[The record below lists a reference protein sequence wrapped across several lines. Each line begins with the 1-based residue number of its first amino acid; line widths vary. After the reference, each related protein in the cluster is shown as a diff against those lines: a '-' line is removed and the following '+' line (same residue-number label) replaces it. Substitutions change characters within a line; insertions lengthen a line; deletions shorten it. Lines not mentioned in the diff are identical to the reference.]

1 MSEPDKTPSHRSHDG
16 SHQNESGN
24 QAQNEHTSTSQ
35 GSTNPNVF
43 SDEFSLERYTS
54 SDSSHD
60 NDSRRNSSTL
70 STDPHSTSRTCTPL
84 SSRPSQPEGVSAE
97 NPFDDNSRILPDED
111 HDSAR
116 PSSVRKVPPQRQS
129 SVTTSSTT
137 SRAGYVPVPRP
148 MSPYRG
154 ATGPSHPYGMYP
166 QIGVSR
172 SSSIWTTSTVR
183 AYDAPPPAG
192 SAPPQHPYALYQQNI
207 GLEQDIGDQI
217 IPMGFPPNGF
227 QLHHACGQADDV
239 GDIIG
244 PDGHLE
250 QLPPYSRYPEG
261 VRPKSGHSPASIAS
275 AMREQEQEQ
284 SSHAEPAASSGD
296 SSRTLVDTSA
306 SADRGRLADR
316 SSDTSG
322 PVSFNE
328 KLKQRGRR
336 KCCGAP
342 LWLLALLGLGM
353 VVGGIIGGVI
363 GGLLGEKTGEKRSKD
378 KLTSESPTTS
388 FVTITYT
395 SDVTPLSTLPTD
407 VPPLPTGRFRIPGT
421 VHAQSKFCAAYSYV
435 SSWSCQNLE
444 AIDIEIEGTLSS
456 AYVKLSPPVID
467 GSFTYGAQVPFLSQP
482 SQSLHMMLDKDEP
495 DLGPTLFFSSIYDKL
510 VIVPEDEL
518 PSSSSYGKKK
528 RSFDDLEAFNDWR
541 QKKKAKAGE
550 KPWFCWWNSTA
561 MEFFLYVNETV
572 GDDFP
577 VTSTSAFPGLLPTP
591 ADDTPTPPITS
602 APEATHDSRSLERRG
617 SHKPYPRRIKIEEKR
632 AIAKAP
638 QAYCEQMK
646 VQDDNTI
653 VGPISDYRLMINE
666 ITPGALI
673 DDDDDLLRRRD
684 DDDDDEDSYDEIC
697 YCEWVAD

>member
-1 MSEPDKTPSHRSHDG
+1 MSEPDNTPSRRSHDG
-16 SHQNESGN
+16 FHQSESGN
-24 QAQNEHTSTSQ
+24 RDQNERSSTSQ
-35 GSTNPNVF
+35 DSTNPDVF
-43 SDEFSLERYTS
+43 SDDFSLERYNTS
-54 SDSSHD
+54 DTSHD
-60 NDSRRNSSTL
+60 NDSSRNSST
-70 STDPHSTSRTCTPL
+70 SSSDSHSTSQTCSPL
-84 SSRPSQPEGVSAE
+84 ASRPSQPETAPAE
-97 NPFDDNSRILPDED
+97 NPFDDNSRIPSDED
-111 HDSAR
+111 SGSTR
-116 PSSVRKVPPQRQS
+116 PSSVRKVLHRQS

-137 SRAGYVPVPRP
+137 SRAGYAPVPRP

-172 SSSIWTTSTVR
+172 SSSVRSTSTVR
-183 AYDAPPPAG
+183 PYDAPPPGG
-192 SAPPQHPYALYQQNI
+192 SAPQHPYALYQQNI

-227 QLHHACGQADDV
+227 QLQHACGQADDV

-275 AMREQEQEQ
+275 AMRDREQ
-284 SSHAEPAASSGD
+284 SLQAGPAASSGE
-296 SSRTLVDTSA
+296 SSRTLVDTSSLA
-306 SADRGRLADR
+306 ERDRSVDR
-316 SSDTSG
+316 SSDISG
-322 PVSFNE
+322 PVPFNE
-328 KLKQRGRR
+328 KVKQKGRQ

-363 GGLLGEKTGEKRSKD
+363 GGLLGEKTGEKRSKE
-378 KLTSESPTTS
+378 KLSAESPTTS
-388 FVTITYT
+388 VVTITYT
-395 SDVTPLSTLPTD
+395 SDVTPLSTFPTD
-407 VPPLPTGRFRIPGT
+407 VPPLPTGRFRVPT
-421 VHAQSKFCAAYSYV
+421 KVHAQSKFCAAYSYV
-435 SSWSCQNLE
+435 SSWNCQNLE
-444 AIDIEIEGTLSS
+444 ALDIEIQGTLPS
-456 AYVKLSPPVID
+456 AYAKLSPPVID
-467 GSFTYGAQVPFLSQP
+467 GSFTYGAQAPFLSQP
-482 SQSLHMMLDKDEP
+482 SHSLHMMLDKDEP

-518 PSSSSYGKKK
+518 TSSSSYGKKK
-528 RSFDDLEAFNDWR
+528 RSFDGLGAFNDWR
-541 QKKKAKAGE
+541 QRKKAQAGE
-550 KPWFCWWNSTA
+550 QPWFCWWNSTA

-577 VTSTSAFPGLLPTP
+577 ITSTPAVANLLPTL

-602 APEATHDSRSLERRG
+602 GPEATHDPRSLERRG
-617 SHKPYPRRIKIEEKR
+617 DHTPYPRRIKIEEKR

-646 VQDDNTI
+646 VQDDNTV
-653 VGPISDYRLMINE
+653 VGPISSFRIVIDE

-673 DDDDDLLRRRD
+673 DDDDDLLRKR

-697 YCEWVAD
+697 YCEWVSD